1 MNLIED
7 LRWRGLVAQ
16 STDEAALL
24 ESLKKPITLYI
35 GFDPTAPS
43 LHVGNLV
50 VLLVLRRFQLAGHNP
65 IALVGGATG
74 LVGDPSGRNDER
86 TLNSSEVVEEW
97 VSRIRKQVSA
107 FLDFDAKTNP
117 ALVVNNLDWTS
128 PLSAIEFLR
137 DIGKHFSV
145 NQMLAKDSV
154 SSRLEAGGISYTEFS
169 YQVLQAYDYLE
180 LFRRNNCTL
189 QLGGSDQW
197 GNIVAGLDLIRRVEQ
212 GSAHALTV
220 PLLAKADGTKFGKTA
235 GGSVWLDPEMTS
247 PYAFFQF
254 WLNTEDKDVIN
265 FLKVF
270 SFLSHE
276 DIEALDIAH
285 TANPGLREAHRAL
298 ARELTTLVHGA
309 DTTSRVEA
317 AARALFGQGELSE
330 LDEKTLAGALAELPR
345 TVISK
350 DAQIPT
356 WVDLLASTGV
366 VDSKSAARR
375 IVKEGGAYLNNVK
388 ICATLFYDAAR
399 GIVKEGGA
407 YLNNVKISGE
417 DFAPQKSD
425 FLCGKYAI
433 LRKGKRDL
441 ACVELV

>member
-7 LRWRGLVAQ
+7 LRWRGLLAQ
-16 STDEAALL
+16 TTDEKALL
-24 ESLKKPITLYI
+24 EALKKPTTLYV

-43 LHVGNLV
+43 LHAGNLV

-74 LVGDPSGRNDER
+74 LVGDPSGKNEER
-86 TLNSSEVVEEW
+86 TLNSTEIVEGW
-97 VSRIRKQVSA
+97 VNRIRTQVSA
-107 FLDFDAKTNP
+107 FLDFDTPKNP
-117 ALVVNNLDWTS
+117 AQVVNNLDWTS

-154 SSRLEAGGISYTEFS
+154 SARLEGGGISYTEFS
-169 YQVLQAYDYLE
+169 YQVLQSYDFLE
-180 LFRRNNCTL
+180 LYRRNNCTL
-189 QLGGSDQW
+189 QVGGSDQW

-212 GSAHALTV
+212 GSGHALTV
-220 PLLAKADGTKFGKTA
+220 PLLMKADGTKFGKTA

-254 WLNTEDKDVIN
+254 WLNSDDKDVIN

-270 SFLSHE
+270 SFKSHE
-276 DIEALDIAH
+276 EISELEKSH
-285 TANPGLREAHRAL
+285 NENPGLREAHRAL
-298 ARELTTLVHGA
+298 ARELTSLVHSEE
-309 DTTSRVEA
+309 TTQRVEA

-330 LDEKTLAGALAELPR
+330 LDEATLASALAELPR
-345 TVISK
+345 TTVSVSEE
-350 DAQIPT
+350 IPT
-356 WVDLLASTGV
+356 WVDLLAATGV

-388 ICATLFYDAAR
+388 I
-399 GIVKEGGA
+399 
-407 YLNNVKISGE
+407 SGE
-417 DFAPQKSD
+417 DFRPSKSD
-425 FLCGKYAI
+425 FLCGKYAV

-441 ACVELV
+441 AAVELT

>member
-16 STDEAALL
+16 STDEKALTDA
-24 ESLKKPITLYI
+24 LKKPLTLYI
-35 GFDPTAPS
+35 GFDPTAAS

-86 TLNSSEVVEEW
+86 TLNSNEVVEGW
-97 VSRIRKQVSA
+97 VKGIRKQVSA
-107 FLDFDAKTNP
+107 FLDFDTKVNP
-117 ALVVNNLDWTS
+117 AIVVNNLDWTA

-145 NQMLAKDSV
+145 NQMLSKESV
-154 SSRLEAGGISYTEFS
+154 SARLEAGGISYTEFS
-169 YQVLQAYDYLE
+169 YQVLQSFDYLE
-180 LFRRNNCTL
+180 LYRRHNCTL

-197 GNIVAGLDLIRRVEQ
+197 GNIVAGLDLIRRVES

-220 PLLAKADGTKFGKTA
+220 PLLAKSDGTKFGKTA
-235 GGSVWLDPEMTS
+235 GGSIWLDPTMTS

-254 WLNTEDKDVIN
+254 WLNTEDKDIIN

-276 DIEALDIAH
+276 EISQLAKSHEE
-285 TANPGLREAHRAL
+285 NPGLREAHRAL

-309 DTTSRVEA
+309 DSTTRVEA
-317 AARALFGQGELSE
+317 AARALFGQGDLSE
-330 LDEKTLAGALAELPR
+330 LDEATLTSALAELPR
-345 TVISK
+345 TQISK
-350 DAQIPT
+350 SDQIPS
-356 WVDLLASTGV
+356 WVDLLAATGV
-366 VDSKSAARR
+366 VESKSAARR
-375 IVKEGGAYLNNVK
+375 VVKDGGAYLNNVK
-388 ICATLFYDAAR
+388 
-399 GIVKEGGA
+399 V
-407 YLNNVKISGE
+407 SSE
-417 DFAPQKSD
+417 DYAPTKTE
-425 FLCGKYAI
+425 FLCGKYAV

-441 ACVELV
+441 AAVELI

>member
-7 LRWRGLVAQ
+7 LRWRGLIAQ
-16 STDEAALL
+16 STDEKALV
-24 ESLKKPITLYI
+24 EALKKPTTLYI
-35 GFDPTAPS
+35 GFDPTAAS

-86 TLNSSEVVEEW
+86 TLNSSEVVEGW
-97 VSRIRKQVSA
+97 VKGIRKQVAA
-107 FLDFDAKTNP
+107 FLDFDSKVNP
-117 ALVVNNLDWTS
+117 AVVVNNLDWTS

-145 NQMLAKDSV
+145 NQMLSKESV
-154 SSRLEAGGISYTEFS
+154 SARLEAGGISYTEFS
-169 YQVLQAYDYLE
+169 YQVLQSYDFLE
-180 LFRRNNCTL
+180 LYRRNNCTL

-197 GNIVAGLDLIRRVEQ
+197 GNIVAGLDLIRRVES

-220 PLLAKADGTKFGKTA
+220 PLLAKSDGSKFGKTA
-235 GGSVWLDPEMTS
+235 GGSIWLDPAMTS

-270 SFLSHE
+270 SFKTHEEITVLENSH
-276 DIEALDIAH
+276 AL
-285 TANPGLREAHRAL
+285 NPGLREAHRAL
-298 ARELTTLVHGA
+298 AQELTTLVHGA
-309 DTTSRVEA
+309 DATIRVEN
-317 AARALFGQGELSE
+317 AARALFGQGDLRE
-330 LDEKTLAGALAELPR
+330 LDEATLATALAELPR

-350 DAQIPT
+350 DQEFPT
-356 WVDLLASTGV
+356 WVDLLAATGV
-366 VDSKSAARR
+366 VDTKSAARR
-375 IVKEGGAYLNNVK
+375 VVKDGGAYLNNEKVTSEEL
-388 ICATLFYDAAR
+388 ALT
-399 GIVKEGGA
+399 
-407 YLNNVKISGE
+407 
-417 DFAPQKSD
+417 KSS
-425 FLCGKYAI
+425 FLCGKYAV

-441 ACVELV
+441 AAVELI

>member
-7 LRWRGLVAQ
+7 LRWRGLLAQ

-24 ESLKKPITLYI
+24 ESLKKPTTLYC

-43 LHVGNLV
+43 LHAGNLV

-74 LVGDPSGRNDER
+74 LVGDPSGKNEER
-86 TLNSSEVVEEW
+86 TLNSTEIVEGW
-97 VSRIRKQVSA
+97 VNRIRTQVSS
-107 FLDFDAKTNP
+107 FLDFDAPKNP
-117 ALVVNNLDWTS
+117 AQVVNNLDWTS

-145 NQMLAKDSV
+145 NQMLSKDSV
-154 SSRLEAGGISYTEFS
+154 SARLEGGGISYTEFS
-169 YQVLQAYDYLE
+169 YQVLQSYDFLE
-180 LFRRNNCTL
+180 LYRRNNCTL
-189 QLGGSDQW
+189 QVGGSDQW

-212 GSAHALTV
+212 GSGHALTV
-220 PLLAKADGTKFGKTA
+220 PLLMKADGTKFGKTA

-254 WLNTEDKDVIN
+254 WLNSDDKDVIN

-270 SFLSHE
+270 SFKSHDE
-276 DIEALDIAH
+276 ILELEKSH
-285 TANPGLREAHRAL
+285 NENPGLREAHRAL
-298 ARELTTLVHGA
+298 ARELTSLVHSEE
-309 DTTSRVEA
+309 TTQRVEA

-330 LDEKTLAGALAELPR
+330 LDEATLASALAELPR
-345 TVISK
+345 TTIS
-350 DAQIPT
+350 ASEEIPT
-356 WVDLLASTGV
+356 WVDLLAATGV

-388 ICATLFYDAAR
+388 I
-399 GIVKEGGA
+399 
-407 YLNNVKISGE
+407 SGE
-417 DFAPQKSD
+417 DFRPSKTD
-425 FLCGKYAI
+425 FLCGKYAV

-441 ACVELV
+441 AAVELA

>member
-7 LRWRGLVAQ
+7 LRWRGLLAQ
-16 STDEAALL
+16 TTDEADLFEA
-24 ESLKKPITLYI
+24 LKKPTTLYV

-43 LHVGNLV
+43 LHAGNLV

-74 LVGDPSGRNDER
+74 LVGDPSGKNEER
-86 TLNSSEVVEEW
+86 FLNSTEIVEGW
-97 VSRIRKQVSA
+97 VNRIRKQVSA
-107 FLDFDAKTNP
+107 FLDFDTPKNP
-117 ALVVNNLDWTS
+117 AAVVNNLDWTS

-145 NQMLAKDSV
+145 NQMLSKDSV
-154 SSRLEAGGISYTEFS
+154 SARLEAGGISYTEFS
-169 YQVLQAYDYLE
+169 YQVLQSYDFLE
-180 LFRRNNCTL
+180 LYRRNNCTL
-189 QLGGSDQW
+189 QVGGSDQW

-212 GSAHALTV
+212 GSGHALTV
-220 PLLAKADGTKFGKTA
+220 PLLMKADGTKFGKTA

-254 WLNTEDKDVIN
+254 WLNSDDKDVIN

-270 SFLSHE
+270 SFKTHE
-276 DIEALDIAH
+276 EIAELEKIH
-285 TANPGLREAHRAL
+285 NENPGLREAHRAL
-298 ARELTTLVHGA
+298 ARELTSLVHSEE
-309 DTTSRVEA
+309 TTERVEA

-330 LDEKTLAGALAELPR
+330 LDEATLASALAELPR
-345 TVISK
+345 TTVSSSEE
-350 DAQIPT
+350 IPT
-356 WVDLLASTGV
+356 WVDLLAATGV

-388 ICATLFYDAAR
+388 I
-399 GIVKEGGA
+399 
-407 YLNNVKISGE
+407 SGE
-417 DFAPQKSD
+417 DFRPSKSD
-425 FLCGKYAI
+425 FLCGKYAV

-441 ACVELV
+441 AAIELI